1 MKDVFESVDKP
12 CDDIFK
18 CPDFYKSTFLDQDIE
33 RIMNMKGFDGEFHRL
48 LWFEQDR
55 RKSIAF
61 YVAMACVQ
69 RILGYSLPP
78 EIREIIFHRIPTM
91 PIVFQAL
98 HFEWS
103 SPDLLDLSDAW
114 SELKMQNP
122 AEMQN
127 FVEMQNPA
135 ASAA

>member
-1 MKDVFESVDKP
+1 MKGVFQSVDKP
-12 CDDIFK
+12 CDFK
-18 CPDFYKSTFLDQDIE
+18 CPDFYKSTFLDQEIE
-33 RIMNMKGFDGEFHRL
+33 RIMTMKGFDGEFHRL

-78 EIREIIFHRIPTM
+78 EIREMIYHRIPTM
-91 PIVFQAL
+91 PIVFQPAL

-103 SPDLLDLSDAW
+103 SPDVLDLSDAW
-114 SELKMQNP
+114 RELKMGSKNP
-122 AEMQN
+122 SEMK
-127 FVEMQNPA
+127 NPA